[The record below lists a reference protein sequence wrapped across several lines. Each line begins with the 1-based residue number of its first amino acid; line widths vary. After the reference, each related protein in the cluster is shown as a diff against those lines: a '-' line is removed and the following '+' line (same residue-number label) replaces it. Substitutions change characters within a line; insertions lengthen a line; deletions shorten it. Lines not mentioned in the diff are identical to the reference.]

1 MARRRT
7 EPGIGDRW
15 AARRAGWHAG
25 PARIVHWPDPD
36 EAGTPLRG
44 RALVDGVYWAPDA
57 RAGAVALAI
66 PDGDLWALEASEAD
80 LRAALHGHEW
90 LDDLAALGSRAAA
103 RTALRWL
110 SAWDAAFGT
119 GRGPGWTA
127 GRAARRVLAWT
138 GHLDFLAGGAGGAL
152 PETIARALDQ
162 HIGYLR
168 RRGGAARQGLDP
180 IAVPAA
186 ILLAGLVLDG
196 RAGDALTAL
205 PRLVGAVERVLRD
218 PAAATGRSPWRLLR
232 LAILLR
238 RVRVA
243 LIETGHTPPEA
254 LAEALAR
261 LAPDLRA
268 LSHADGGLSRFH
280 GGARGVPGAL
290 DRTLAEAPAPA
301 RPNPRP
307 VMGYGRLAASGV
319 TAILDAGPAGAV
331 DSRLAVELTVGR
343 TPLVVAAGTGLA
355 IPAPPRPGLAAA
367 PQLEARPG
375 HLLARLQGGVG
386 LDAERQLWL
395 EPGGGRLAGR
405 DRLALRRPP
414 GAPVPE
420 LWLRFALHPG
430 IRVEEAGPGA
440 AILWLPG
447 GGHWLF
453 AHDGPAERTF
463 EPFAHADP
471 TDPLA
476 AGPRP
481 AQAIV
486 LRAAAEARTLDLA
499 WMFERGEPSAAAMPG
514 DRRAAR
520 PAAAG

>member
-138 GHLDFLAGGAGGAL
+138 GHLDFLAGRAGGAL

-205 PRLVGAVERVLRD
+205 PRLVGALERVLRD

-254 LAEALAR
+254 LAEGWRGWPPICAR
-261 LAPDLRA
+261 
-268 LSHADGGLSRFH
+268 
-280 GGARGVPGAL
+280 
-290 DRTLAEAPAPA
+290 
-301 RPNPRP
+301 
-307 VMGYGRLAASGV
+307 
-319 TAILDAGPAGAV
+319 
-331 DSRLAVELTVGR
+331 
-343 TPLVVAAGTGLA
+343 
-355 IPAPPRPGLAAA
+355 
-367 PQLEARPG
+367 
-375 HLLARLQGGVG
+375 
-386 LDAERQLWL
+386 
-395 EPGGGRLAGR
+395 
-405 DRLALRRPP
+405 
-414 GAPVPE
+414 
-420 LWLRFALHPG
+420 
-430 IRVEEAGPGA
+430 
-440 AILWLPG
+440 
-447 GGHWLF
+447 
-453 AHDGPAERTF
+453 
-463 EPFAHADP
+463 
-471 TDPLA
+471 
-476 AGPRP
+476 
-481 AQAIV
+481 
-486 LRAAAEARTLDLA
+486 
-499 WMFERGEPSAAAMPG
+499 
-514 DRRAAR
+514 
-520 PAAAG
+520 